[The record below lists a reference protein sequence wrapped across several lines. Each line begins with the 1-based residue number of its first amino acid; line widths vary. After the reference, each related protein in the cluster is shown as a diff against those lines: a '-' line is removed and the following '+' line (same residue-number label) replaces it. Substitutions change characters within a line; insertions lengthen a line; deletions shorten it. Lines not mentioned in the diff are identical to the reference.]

1 MRRVLVEIMIPAIG
15 KSYDLYLPEGVKISE
30 VVSTMS
36 DMLSE
41 TDGNFYCPTEDA
53 VLCDRKTGQAYSNSM
68 SIDEMDMFNG
78 KKFMLI

>member
-1 MRRVLVEIMIPAIG
+1 MSEI
-15 KSYDLYLPEGVKISE
+15 
-30 VVSTMS
+30 
-36 DMLSE
+36 LSE